1 MAVIRSASGLIKLA
15 VFCFAV
21 SPRSNQCH
29 GFGEHACFLNHRRTE
44 STEETQWGR
53 HGVISCQRR
62 GLTFVGL
69 LEFSHL

>member
-1 MAVIRSASGLIKLA
+1 MAVIRSASGLIKIA

-29 GFGEHACFLNHRRTE
+29 GVGEHACFLNHRRKE

-53 HGVISCQRR
+53 HGVISCQCRAM
-62 GLTFVGL
+62 TIVGL
-69 LEFSHL
+69 REVNHL